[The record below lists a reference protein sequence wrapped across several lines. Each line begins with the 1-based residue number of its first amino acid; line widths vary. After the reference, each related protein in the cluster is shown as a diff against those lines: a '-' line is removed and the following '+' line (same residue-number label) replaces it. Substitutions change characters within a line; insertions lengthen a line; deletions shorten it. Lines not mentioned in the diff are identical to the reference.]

1 MNGGEKFIMVEEAEV
16 SLETD
21 GEDPRYDILIEE
33 DTVDSITV
41 DSITGAEN
49 SKEERL
55 KEISLNQK

>member
-1 MNGGEKFIMVEEAEV
+1 MNGGEKFIMVEEAEL

-21 GEDPRYDILIEE
+21 REDPRYDILIEE
-33 DTVDSITV
+33 DTV

>member
-21 GEDPRYDILIEE
+21 VEDPRYDILIEE
-33 DTVDSITV
+33 DTV